1 MALLWHFYGTSM
13 YRYYKIKS
21 MLCLR
26 AVNVVSDGSKVDSD
40 ATGKSE
46 GARRTKD
53 TYVLPSNRLFRGV
66 GRLF

>member
-1 MALLWHFYGTSM
+1 M

-66 GRLF
+66 GRLL